1 MVTNPAVRHGTDLLK
16 YIFSFVI
23 IASPSFRWFWGPP
36 TQNHRLPCYRCLFV
50 AYPAATDSI
59 VLFTLFFCILF
70 LHSADGKLLL
80 TCTSTWTTHRCGKK
94 MWHAHFH
101 HLPSQLAILF
111 PHMTSLFI
119 TLSSGLSNCEAP
131 KNSIDSNHL
140 PRLLPWPWC
149 VQRRRCAQESDGEM
163 VRDFFQCGFHQ
174 SRFVLH
180 VKLGNH

>member
-1 MVTNPAVRHGTDLLK
+1 M
-16 YIFSFVI
+16 I

-59 VLFTLFFCILF
+59 VLFTLFFASCSSIRLTESCCWLVF
-70 LHSADGKLLL
+70 RHELHIAAE
-80 TCTSTWTTHRCGKK
+80 KK

-119 TLSSGLSNCEAP
+119 TLSSGLSNWEAP

-149 VQRRRCAQESDGEM
+149 LQSRRCAQESDGEM
-163 VRDFFQCGFHQ
+163 VRIFFQCGFHQ
-174 SRFVLH
+174 SRFVLQ